1 MTVGMLGRKVGMMR
15 VYDGAGRVRP
25 VTAIELGPN
34 RVTQLRTNDRD
45 GYEAVQVGYSGDR
58 KRVTRSERGHLREAG
73 VDEALTLLREVKP
86 DGSDFTLGQE
96 LLVDQYTPGEYIDV
110 TGTSKGR
117 GFAGGVKRW
126 NFKGGPATHG
136 AKKHRGPGSVGAG
149 TYPGKTWKG
158 QKMGGHMGARR
169 KTVRNLLVVQI
180 DVGRNLILVQG
191 SVPGPNGGLVS
202 IQPAARN
209 PLADYEAPEPF
220 APDENA
226 VVAAPSAEVDET
238 PDDTVEDTVVDEA
251 AVEETAADDAADE
264 APVDEV
270 ADEAPADDA
279 EADSDSSADSD
290 DDEATESE
298 EEQA

>member
-1 MTVGMLGRKVGMMR
+1 MIGRKVGMMR
-15 VYDGAGRVRP
+15 LYDGTGRVRP

-34 RVTQLRTNDRD
+34 RVTQLRTSDRD
-45 GYEAVQVGYSGDR
+45 GYEAVQVGYAGDR
-58 KRVTRSERGHLREAG
+58 KRVTRPERGHLREAG
-73 VDEALTLLREVKP
+73 VDEALTMLREVKP

-117 GFAGGVKRW
+117 GFAGGMKRW

-180 DVGRNLILVQG
+180 DVSRNLIMVQG
-191 SVPGPNGGLVS
+191 SVPGPNGGLVA
-202 IQPAARN
+202 IQPAVRK
-209 PLADYEAPEPF
+209 PLADYVAPEPF
-220 APDENA
+220 AEDENA
-226 VVAAPSAEVDET
+226 VAAAPAAEVDET
-238 PDDTVEDTVVDEA
+238 PDDSTEDTAIDEA
-251 AVEETAADDAADE
+251 AVEETAADE
-264 APVDEV
+264 T
-270 ADEAPADDA
+270 ADDEPVEEA
-279 EADSDSSADSD
+279 TDEPDADSDGSDDS

>member
-15 VYDGAGRVRP
+15 LYDGAGRVRP

-34 RVTQLRTNDRD
+34 RVTQLKTTDRD
-45 GYEAVQVGYSGDR
+45 GYEAVQVGYSGDS
-58 KRVTRSERGHLREAG
+58 KRLTQPERGHLREAG
-73 VDEALTLLREVKP
+73 VDETLTLLREMKP

-117 GFAGGVKRW
+117 GFAGGMKRW
-126 NFKGGPATHG
+126 NFKGGPASHG
-136 AKKHRGPGSVGAG
+136 ASKHRGPGSVGAG

-169 KTVRNLLVVQI
+169 KTVRNLLVVQV
-180 DVGRNLILVQG
+180 DVSRNLILVQG

-202 IQPAARN
+202 IQPGFRT

-220 APDENA
+220 PPDENA
-226 VVAAPSAEVDET
+226 VVATPAAEVDET
-238 PDDTVEDTVVDEA
+238 PDDSLEEGAVDETAADEA
-251 AVEETAADDAADE
+251 AVDETRDEAVEEANDGDDAAPDAAE
-264 APVDEV
+264 
-270 ADEAPADDA
+270 DDGA
-279 EADSDSSADSD
+279 
-290 DDEATESE
+290 ESE